1 MARRRADE
9 AARPDEPTESRP
21 RYRMLYLLWAVVVVA
36 VAGGVLLVL
45 VLPTRAWLDQRAEV
59 TEAERKLAV
68 LEQANEQ
75 LEARVAALQTPAEVE
90 RVAREQY
97 NLVKPGEQVYSVLPA
112 ALPEGL
118 PPGWPFDLVG
128 QIVAT
133 RRSPAAVAPAG
144 G

>member
-9 AARPDEPTESRP
+9 VAVPDEPAAAKP
-21 RYRMLYLLWAVVVVA
+21 RYRMLYLLWAVVVIA

-59 TEAERKLAV
+59 AEAERQLAV
-68 LEQANEQ
+68 LEQANDE

-90 RVAREQY
+90 RVARDQY
-97 NLVKPGEQVYSVLPA
+97 NLVRPGEQVYSVLPA
-112 ALPEGL
+112 ALPQGL

-133 RRSPAAVAPAG
+133 RGTLGLVPAG